1 MRLSTNAADYS
12 SLLARLE
19 RLTPD
24 ASRRGGGTL
33 AAPEMLRHLIDSFQ
47 AVTGARV
54 AQAW

>member
-1 MRLSTNAADYS
+1 MHLISNTADYS
-12 SLLARLE
+12 SLLARFE

-24 ASRRGGGTL
+24 ASRRWGTL